1 MKYPISEESAD
12 PAGSDKVNWYQLMT
26 TSKCH
31 WATIEKNW
39 IYSFVFFSLFRIL
52 VLENRHIFR
61 QAFWTLS
68 SMFRSQCVQLKS
80 SNCHSSS
87 VGYVPIVVFLPFQ
100 IPICWGV
107 LGIWQCSKLH
117 GVDKHAQ
124 CCIVRYFETQLTSLL
139 QSSSS
144 SPPSSSSASSSS
156 SSWHVGFL
164 EIIFAHRFWSAAS

>member
-1 MKYPISEESAD
+1 MNYPISEERERWSCRFWQ
-12 PAGSDKVNWYQLMT
+12 SQLIPIDDNQQM
-26 TSKCH
+26 SLSYNRKELYLFICL
-31 WATIEKNW
+31 
-39 IYSFVFFSLFRIL
+39 FSLFRIL

-80 SNCHSSS
+80 SNYHLSS

-124 CCIVRYFETQLTSLL
+124 RCIVRYFETQFTSLL

-144 SPPSSSSASSSS
+144 SPPSSPSSSS

-164 EIIFAHRFWSAAS
+164 EIIFAHRFWSATS